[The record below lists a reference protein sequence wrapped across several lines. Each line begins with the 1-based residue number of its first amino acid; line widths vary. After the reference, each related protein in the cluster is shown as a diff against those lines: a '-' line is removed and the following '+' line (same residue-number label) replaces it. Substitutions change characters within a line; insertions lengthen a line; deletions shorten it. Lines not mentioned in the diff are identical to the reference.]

1 MRILIAAAIL
11 SALALSPASAKMK
24 MTACTT
30 GNLAKAFTAMKPDP
44 TPANKEL
51 AAAGTELGTGKMKK
65 ACMHYYKAQKLSM
78 AK

>member
-11 SALALSPASAKMK
+11 SALALSPASAKM
-24 MTACTT
+24 MACTAD
-30 GNLAKAFTAMKPDP
+30 NMAKAVAAMGPEP

-51 AAAGTELGTGKMKK
+51 AAANTEMGNGKMKN
-65 ACMHYYKAQKLSM
+65 ACMHYMNAQKLSM